1 MRLVLPTLRVCPP
14 MTMRDMDQFSVLSC
28 GTAYR
33 YCVLGTAS
41 LPQPRQHRQLLQI
54 PPQGARRR
62 APKHHAWTADCLLG
76 EHAALRAQD
85 HTLFDA
91 GVVPDA
97 HLPANHGAILHGDAA
112 GEAGLGGDDHIFSD
126 ADIVAHVHQIIQ
138 LRAPADDGQVQSSAI
153 HGGIS
158 ADLHVVA
165 DLQAANLRK
174 LFVAAG
180 GGVAHVAE
188 AVAAQH
194 RAAVHENT
202 VAQTHPGIDCHMG
215 SDIALPA
222 HADLGTNYAAGANA
236 GAVAD
241 YGLLAN
247 DHAWLNSH
255 MSTQPGG
262 IFDDGGGVNSRLKR
276 ARRAQELGGP
286 DKGQLGRAHNQ

>member
-138 LRAPADDGQVQSSAI
+138 LRAPADDGQVQSPAI
-153 HGGIS
+153 HGSIG

-165 DLQAANLRK
+165 DLQAANLGK

-180 GGVAHVAE
+180 GGVAHIAE

-194 RAAVHENT
+194 RAAVHDNT
-202 VAQTHPGIDCHMG
+202 VAQAHPGVDCHIG
-215 SDIALPA
+215 SDVALA
-222 HADLGTNYAAGANA
+222 ADLDPGANNAAGANSA
-236 GAVAD
+236 AVAD
-241 YGLLAN
+241 YGLIG
-247 DHAWLNSH
+247 DDDAWLNSH
-255 MSTQPGG
+255 MAPEAGG
-262 IFDDGGGVNSRLKR
+262 VLDDSGGVNSRLER
-276 ARRAQELGGP
+276 ARRAKQPGGP
-286 DKGQLGRAHNQ
+286 SKSQLGERHNQ